1 MAKRVK
7 IVVSDE
13 EAMKDNVTY
22 KKNVVISIVS
32 LATQEINGVASISR
46 NSVSVIKSALSKH
59 INRGIIVDF
68 ENNNNAV
75 IDVFV
80 NVKFGYSVK
89 DVAFRVQENIK
100 SSVESMTEFKV
111 TAVNVHV
118 VGVTFNENDI
128 DFISYLRGFYGEFFW
143 TGFDRNIKVL

>member
-1 MAKRVK
+1 MTKRVK

-13 EAMKDNVTY
+13 DELKDNVTY

-32 LATQEINGVASISR
+32 LATQEINGIASISR
-46 NSVSVIKSALSKH
+46 KSVSAIKSALSKN
-59 INRGIIVDF
+59 INRGIIVNF
-68 ENNNNAV
+68 ENNAAS

-100 SSVESMTEFKV
+100 SSVESMTDFKV
-111 TAVNVHV
+111 ESVNVHV
-118 VGVTFNENDI
+118 VGVTFNDTDS
-128 DFISYLRGFYGEFFW
+128 DFVS
-143 TGFDRNIKVL
+143 

>member
-7 IVVSDE
+7 IVVADE
-13 EAMKDNVTY
+13 EESKDNVTY

-32 LATQEINGVASISR
+32 LATQEINGIASISR
-46 NSVSVIKSALSKH
+46 STVSFIKSALSKN
-59 INRGIIVDF
+59 INRGIIVEFTD
-68 ENNNNAV
+68 NNVN
-75 IDVFV
+75 IEVFV

-111 TAVNVHV
+111 TGVNVHV
-118 VGVTFNENDI
+118 VGVTFSDTDS
-128 DFISYLRGFYGEFFW
+128 DF
-143 TGFDRNIKVL
+143 VV

>member
-7 IVVSDE
+7 IVVAEEDE
-13 EAMKDNVTY
+13 LKDNVTY

-46 NSVSVIKSALSKH
+46 SSVSMIKSALSKN
-59 INRGIIVDF
+59 INRGIIVEFD
-68 ENNNNAV
+68 NNAAS

-80 NVKFGYSVK
+80 NVKFGFSVK

-111 TAVNVHV
+111 SSVNVHV
-118 VGVTFNENDI
+118 VGVTFSENDS
-128 DFISYLRGFYGEFFW
+128 DFIS
-143 TGFDRNIKVL
+143 

>member
-68 ENNNNAV
+68 ENNNNAM

-118 VGVTFNENDI
+118 VGVTFNENDS
-128 DFISYLRGFYGEFFW
+128 DFIS
-143 TGFDRNIKVL
+143 

>member
-7 IVVSDE
+7 IVVADE
-13 EAMKDNVTY
+13 EESKDNVTY

-32 LATQEINGVASISR
+32 LATQEINGIASISR
-46 NSVSVIKSALSKH
+46 SAVSFIKSALSKN
-59 INRGIIVDF
+59 INRGIIVEFTD
-68 ENNNNAV
+68 NNVN
-75 IDVFV
+75 IEVFV

-111 TAVNVHV
+111 TGVNVHV
-118 VGVTFNENDI
+118 VGVTFSDTDS
-128 DFISYLRGFYGEFFW
+128 DF
-143 TGFDRNIKVL
+143 VV